1 MGKSGLVKIVSTN
14 MEVVFVSCQTTM
26 MGMAGTTLVVPA
38 SNTSADYL
46 KR

>member
-1 MGKSGLVKIVSTN
+1 MGKTGLVKIVCTN

-26 MGMAGTTLVVPA
+26 MGMAGTILAVPA